1 MKGIILAGGSGT
13 RLRPIT
19 LAISKQLIPIYNKPL
34 IYYPLSTLM
43 LAGIKEILVIT
54 SPDQEVL
61 FQRLLGDGKQFGIHI
76 SYTKQELPNGI
87 PSGLML
93 GKEFAQGDSVA
104 LILGDNFF
112 YGQGLGR
119 SLKFDTDI
127 KKAKIF
133 LKEVVNTKDFGV
145 MEFTEDGSP
154 FRIIEKPLLTSSNL
168 AITGFYLYPNSVFE
182 KIKELKISKRG
193 ETEISDLNN
202 SYLAEAQIE
211 YKVLPR
217 STVWLDTGTF
227 EGIHQASEFVRVIE
241 NQQGT
246 SVGDPVEVAKLNGWI
261 N

>member
-13 RLRPIT
+13 RLRPVT

-43 LAGIKEILVIT
+43 LAGINEILVIT
-54 SPDQEVL
+54 SPDQEIL
-61 FQRLLGDGKQFGIHI
+61 YQRLLGDGKQFGIKI
-76 SYTKQELPNGI
+76 SYMIQDSPNGI

-119 SLKFDTDI
+119 SLKFDTKI

-133 LKEVVNTKDFGV
+133 LKEVTNTKDFGV
-145 MEFTEDGSP
+145 LEFKGDATP
-154 FRIIEKPLLTSSNL
+154 LRIIEKPVSTNSNL
-168 AITGFYLYPNSVFE
+168 AITGFYLYPYSVFE
-182 KIKELKISKRG
+182 KIMYLKVSKRG
-193 ETEISDLNN
+193 ETEISELNN
-202 SYLAEAQIE
+202 LYLQEEQIE
-211 YKVLPR
+211 YKILPR

-246 SVGDPVEVAKLNGWI
+246 SVGDPLEIAKLNGWI
-261 N
+261 D